1 MNTSISDIMKKVSYV
16 LLVLVFFNL
25 SINLL
30 YYLQVVNYNAIK
42 IFDNYFDVLFT
53 NILLIILIV
62 IYMFIYL
69 RFMIERFNYFKS
81 VILGVIIGI
90 VICVLYRGLAFE
102 EYLFIVLSS
111 ALITTFISYSLY
123 FERIKDEV
131 FK

>member
-69 RFMIERFNYFKS
+69 RFMMERFNYFKS
-81 VILGVIIGI
+81 VILGAIIGI
-90 VICVLYRGLAFE
+90 GICFLYRGLAFE

>member
-42 IFDNYFDVLFT
+42 IFDNYLDVLFT

-69 RFMIERFNYFKS
+69 RFMMERFNYFKS
-81 VILGVIIGI
+81 VILGAIIGI
-90 VICVLYRGLAFE
+90 GICFLYRGLAFE

>member
-69 RFMIERFNYFKS
+69 RFMMERFNYFKS
-81 VILGVIIGI
+81 VILGAIIGI
-90 VICVLYRGLAFE
+90 GICFLYRGLAFE

-123 FERIKDEV
+123 FGRIKDEV

>member
-42 IFDNYFDVLFT
+42 IFDNYLDVLFT
-53 NILLIILIV
+53 NVLLIMLIV